1 MIKFLLPKR
10 IFPSGKIIY
19 ISDKKIIQYPIRGVL
34 FILFATCFFTALG
47 AGIYFFTVRLNSSS
61 HLTQTE
67 LEIKRL
73 RQVNENLKNHLNS
86 ISQDIDAFNDYLESQ
101 KVKKNTTKSTQSAS
115 MSQSVALPTS
125 GSIVTNQQD
134 QVAQPDN
141 LLKEGEN
148 ITQVLSSMTD
158 KITLAH
164 KNIRLSIEDKMRAAK
179 ALNLDDSLSI
189 KSLNDEFNNAGY
201 IYKVSF
207 NQAIEQIAS
216 QNLQQNF
223 EQEQN
228 ILPTAMSQAIDLLT
242 ETQKIYLDNLNLKY
256 KISILKKLDS
266 LIANAPSERPMD
278 FYTRISSYFGGR
290 IDPKG
295 HYHAFHHGIDIVG
308 EKNEK
313 IKAVADGMVIKAG
326 ILGGYGNYIEVN
338 HGHGIK
344 TGYAHLSK
352 ILVSQGDKVK
362 KGDIIAVQGSTGKS
376 TGDHLHYEVKVGGVK
391 KNPLLFMKPITQNA

>member
-101 KVKKNTTKSTQSAS
+101 KVKKNTTKSTQAAS

>member
-1 MIKFLLPKR
+1 
-10 IFPSGKIIY
+10 
-19 ISDKKIIQYPIRGVL
+19 
-34 FILFATCFFTALG
+34 
-47 AGIYFFTVRLNSSS
+47 
-61 HLTQTE
+61 
-67 LEIKRL
+67 
-73 RQVNENLKNHLNS
+73 
-86 ISQDIDAFNDYLESQ
+86 
-101 KVKKNTTKSTQSAS
+101 
-115 MSQSVALPTS
+115 
-125 GSIVTNQQD
+125 
-134 QVAQPDN
+134 
-141 LLKEGEN
+141 
-148 ITQVLSSMTD
+148 
-158 KITLAH
+158 
-164 KNIRLSIEDKMRAAK
+164 
-179 ALNLDDSLSI
+179 
-189 KSLNDEFNNAGY
+189 
-201 IYKVSF
+201 
-207 NQAIEQIAS
+207 
-216 QNLQQNF
+216 
-223 EQEQN
+223 
-228 ILPTAMSQAIDLLT
+228 MSQAIDLLT

-326 ILGGYGNYIEVN
+326 MLGGYGNYIEVN

>member
-34 FILFATCFFTALG
+34 FIIFSTLFFTALG
-47 AGIYFFTVRLNSSS
+47 AGIYFFSVRLNSSS

-101 KVKKNTTKSTQSAS
+101 KVKKNTTKSTQAAS
-115 MSQSVALPTS
+115 MSKSVALPTS

-134 QVAQPDN
+134 QVAQQDN
-141 LLKEGEN
+141 LPKESEN

-164 KNIRLSIEDKMRAAK
+164 RNIRLSIEDKMRAAK

-228 ILPTAMSQAIDLLT
+228 ILPSAMSQAIDLLT